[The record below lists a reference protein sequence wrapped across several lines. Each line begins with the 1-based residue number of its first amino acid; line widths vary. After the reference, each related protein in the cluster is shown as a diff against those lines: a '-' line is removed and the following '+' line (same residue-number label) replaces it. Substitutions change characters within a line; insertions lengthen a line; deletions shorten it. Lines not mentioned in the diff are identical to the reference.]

1 MSSTVLIIGA
11 GAAGLMA
18 ARELSARG
26 HAVTIL
32 EARNRA
38 GGRMHTIHS
47 TAFTVPVESGAEF
60 VHGKLPLTFQLLA
73 EAGIGHTPVEGRMIE
88 VRKGRWHRQ
97 NQFIEGWDTLMEHL
111 QSLQQDMTVREF
123 LDRHFQE
130 PRYEE
135 LRRSVQR
142 FAEGYDGADI
152 NKASVLALRNEWEK
166 EETEQYHITGGYER
180 LTDYLITQ
188 CVRQRC
194 SLHFNTPVQRISW
207 QQGRVEVTTGDERS
221 FTADK
226 VIITV
231 PLGVW
236 QQAHD
241 KSNIDVVPAIDQ
253 QLAAFRQ
260 IGFSAV
266 IKVSL
271 EFKQPFWQEYE
282 KELGFIFSEEI
293 FPTWWT
299 QLPHPVPLLTG
310 WINGPQAISFA
321 QTSPEKMLQYALYSL
336 AGIFGLPLVFL
347 EQQLVASHITD
358 WGADPFSLGAYSYD
372 MLSSKA
378 ARQFLQQPVAGTLF
392 FAGEA
397 LYEGAHPGTVEAAL
411 ASGAAVAAKL
421 MGSLANT

>member
-1 MSSTVLIIGA
+1 MPSSVLIIGA

-38 GGRMHTIHS
+38 GGRMHTIQ
-47 TAFTVPVESGAEF
+47 TPAFSLPVETGAEF
-60 VHGKLPLTFQLLA
+60 VHGKLPVTLQLLQ
-73 EAGIGHTPVEGRMIE
+73 EATIGYTPVEGRMIE
-88 VRKGRWHRQ
+88 VQSGHWHRQ
-97 NQFIEGWDTLMEHL
+97 EHFVEGWDTLMERL
-111 QSLQQDMTVREF
+111 KELQQDMTVQQF
-123 LDRHFQE
+123 LETHFSGA
-130 PRYEE
+130 RYEA

-152 NKASVLALRNEWEK
+152 SKASTLALRSEWEK
-166 EETEQYHITGGYER
+166 EEEEQYHVTGGYEQ
-180 LTDYLITQ
+180 LTDFLVAQ

-194 SLHFNTPVQRISW
+194 QLQLNTSVKHIRW
-207 QQGRVEVTTGDERS
+207 QEGNVEAVAEDGRT

-226 VIITV
+226 VIITI

-236 QQAHD
+236 QQENA
-241 KSNIDVVPAIDQ
+241 KSHIAITPAIDQ
-253 QLAAFRQ
+253 QMEAFRQ

-266 IKVSL
+266 IKISL

-299 QLPHPVPLLTG
+299 QHPHPAPLLTG
-310 WINGPQAISFA
+310 WINGPQAASFTQA
-321 QTSPEKMLQYALYSL
+321 GPQKMQQYALYSL

-347 EQQLVASHITD
+347 EQQLVAAQITD
-358 WGADPFSLGAYSYD
+358 WGADPYTLGAYSYD
-372 MLSSKA
+372 MLPSQA
-378 ARQFLQQPVAGTLF
+378 ARQLLQQPVANTLY

-397 LYEGAHPGTVEAAL
+397 LYTGAHPGTVEAAL
-411 ASGAAVAAKL
+411 TSGKEVANRL
-421 MGSLANT
+421 MQQQ

>member
-1 MSSTVLIIGA
+1 MSSSVLIIGA

-18 ARELSARG
+18 ARELSSRG

-38 GGRMHTIHS
+38 GGRMHTTHP

-60 VHGKLPLTFQLLA
+60 VHGKLPLTLQLLQ
-73 EAGIGHTPVEGRMIE
+73 EGGIHYTPVEGRMIE

-97 NQFIEGWDTLMEHL
+97 DHFVEGWNTLMDHL
-111 QSLQQDMTVREF
+111 QSLQQDMTVRDF
-123 LDRHFQE
+123 LDKHFNE
-130 PRYEE
+130 PKYAE

-152 NKASVLALRNEWEK
+152 DKASVLTLRAEWEK
-166 EETEQYHITGGYER
+166 EEEEQYHITGGYER

-194 SLHFNTPVQRISW
+194 LLHLNTPVKHIQW
-207 QQGRVEVTTGDERS
+207 QEGRVEALTEDGRT

-226 VIITV
+226 VIITI

-236 QQAHD
+236 QQAD
-241 KSNIDVVPAIDQ
+241 SKTGITFSPAIDQ

-271 EFKQPFWQEYE
+271 EFRQPFWQEYE

-293 FPTWWT
+293 IPTWWT
-299 QLPHPVPLLTG
+299 QLPHPAPLLTG
-310 WINGPQAISFA
+310 WINGPQATSFTQA
-321 QTSPEKMLQYALYSL
+321 GPEKMLQYALYSL
-336 AGIFGLPLVFL
+336 AGIFGLPLIFL

-358 WGADPFSLGAYSYD
+358 WGTDPFSLGAYSYD
-372 MLSSKA
+372 MLPSKA
-378 ARQFLQQPVAGTLF
+378 ARQLLQQPVLNTLF

-411 ASGAAVAAKL
+411 VSGKEVAGKL
-421 MGSLANT
+421 MKG

>member
-1 MSSTVLIIGA
+1 MSSAVLIIGA

-32 EARNRA
+32 EARGRA
-38 GGRMHTIHS
+38 GGRMHTLHAK
-47 TAFTVPVESGAEF
+47 AFTVPVETGAEF
-60 VHGKLPLTFQLLA
+60 IHGKLPLTLQLLQ
-73 EAGIGHTPVEGRMIE
+73 EAGIGYTPVEGRMIE

-97 NQFIEGWDTLMEHL
+97 SHFVEGWDTLMEHL

-123 LDRHFQE
+123 LDRHFHE
-130 PRYEE
+130 SRYEE
-135 LRRSVQR
+135 LRCSVQR

-152 NKASVLALRNEWEK
+152 NKASVLALRDEWEK
-166 EETEQYHITGGYER
+166 EEEEQYHITGGYER
-180 LTDYLITQ
+180 LTDYLVAQ

-194 SLHFNTPVQRISW
+194 LLHFNAPVKHIRW
-207 QQGRVEVTTGDERS
+207 QQGGVEVSTGDGQL
-221 FTADK
+221 FTANK

-236 QQAHD
+236 QQAHE
-241 KSNIDVVPAIDQ
+241 KSSIVVEPAIDQ
-253 QLAAFRQ
+253 QLAAFGQ

-282 KELGFIFSEEI
+282 KELGFVFSEEI

-310 WINGPQAISFA
+310 WINGPQAASFIQA
-321 QTSPEKMLQYALYSL
+321 GPEKMLQYALYSL

-347 EQQLVASHITD
+347 EQQLVASQITD
-358 WGADPFSLGAYSYD
+358 WGTDPFSFGAYSYD

-378 ARQFLQQPVAGTLF
+378 ARQLLQQPVADTLF

-397 LYEGAHPGTVEAAL
+397 LYAGAHPGTVEAAL

-421 MGSLANT
+421 INSLADA

>member
-1 MSSTVLIIGA
+1 MSSSVLIIGA

-18 ARELSARG
+18 ARELSAHG

-38 GGRMHTIHS
+38 GGRMHTLHPVS
-47 TAFTVPVESGAEF
+47 FTVPVEAGAEF
-60 VHGKLPLTFQLLA
+60 VHGKLPLTLQLLQDG
-73 EAGIGHTPVEGRMIE
+73 GIPYTPVEGRMIE

-97 NQFIEGWDTLMEHL
+97 DHFVDGWDTLMERL
-111 QSLQQDMTVREF
+111 QSLQEDMTVRDF
-123 LDRHFQE
+123 LDSHFPE
-130 PRYEE
+130 HRYEE

-152 NKASVLALRNEWEK
+152 NKASVLSLRGEWEK
-166 EETEQYHITGGYER
+166 EEEEQYHITGGYER

-188 CVRQRC
+188 CIRQRC
-194 SLHFNTPVQRISW
+194 LLHFNAPVKTIHW
-207 QQGRVEVTTGDERS
+207 KEGEVEVLTQDGRS
-221 FTADK
+221 FTANK
-226 VIITV
+226 VIITI
-231 PLGVW
+231 PLGAW
-236 QQAHD
+236 QQPNG
-241 KSNIDVVPAIDQ
+241 KGSIELTPAIDQ
-253 QLAAFRQ
+253 QLTAFRQ

-282 KELGFIFSEEI
+282 KELGFLFSEEI

-299 QLPHPVPLLTG
+299 QLPHPAPFLTG
-310 WINGPQAISFA
+310 WINGPQANSFT
-321 QTSPEKMLQYALYSL
+321 QTSPEKILQYALYSL
-336 AGIFGLPLVFL
+336 AGIFGLPLIFL

-372 MLSSKA
+372 MLPSKE
-378 ARQFLQQPVAGTLF
+378 ARQLLQQPVSNTIF

-411 ASGAAVAAKL
+411 VSGKEAAAKVIQF
-421 MGSLANT
+421 

>member
-1 MSSTVLIIGA
+1 MSSSVLIIGA

-18 ARELSARG
+18 ARELSAHG

-32 EARNRA
+32 ETRNRA
-38 GGRMHTIHS
+38 GGRMHTLHP

-60 VHGKLPLTFQLLA
+60 VHGKLPLTLQLLQ
-73 EAGIGHTPVEGRMIE
+73 EGGIPYTPVEGRMIE

-97 NQFIEGWDTLMEHL
+97 DHFVDGWDTLMEHL
-111 QSLQQDMTVREF
+111 QALQQDMTVRDF
-123 LDRHFQE
+123 LDTHFSE
-130 PRYEE
+130 HRYEE

-152 NKASVLALRNEWEK
+152 NKASVLSLRGEWEK
-166 EETEQYHITGGYER
+166 EEEEQYHITGGYER

-188 CVRQRC
+188 CIRQRC
-194 SLHFNTPVQRISW
+194 LLHFSAPVKTIRW
-207 QQGRVEVTTGDERS
+207 KEGAVEALTQDGKS
-221 FTADK
+221 FTASK
-226 VIITV
+226 VIITI

-236 QQAHD
+236 QQPAG
-241 KSNIDVVPAIDQ
+241 KGSIEFTPAIDQ
-253 QLAAFRQ
+253 QFAAFRQ
-260 IGFSAV
+260 IGFSSV

-271 EFKQPFWQEYE
+271 EFKQSFWQEYE
-282 KELGFIFSEEI
+282 KELGFVFSEEI

-299 QLPHPVPLLTG
+299 QLPHPAPFLTG
-310 WINGPQAISFA
+310 WINGPQAISF
-321 QTSPEKMLQYALYSL
+321 THTPPEKMLQYALYSL
-336 AGIFGLPLVFL
+336 AGIFGLPLIFL

-372 MLSSKA
+372 MLSSKE
-378 ARQFLQQPVAGTLF
+378 ARQLLQQPVSNTLF

-411 ASGAAVAAKL
+411 VSGKEAAAKL
-421 MGSLANT
+421 IQILAH

>member
-1 MSSTVLIIGA
+1 MSSSVLIIGA

-38 GGRMHTIHS
+38 GGRMHTLHPD
-47 TAFTVPVESGAEF
+47 AFTVPVEAGAEF
-60 VHGKLPLTFQLLA
+60 VHGKLPLTLQLLQ
-73 EAGIGHTPVEGRMIE
+73 EAGIPYTPVEGRMIE

-97 NQFIEGWDTLMEHL
+97 DHFVDGWDILMERL
-111 QSLQQDMTVREF
+111 QSLQTDMTVRDF
-123 LDRHFQE
+123 LDTHFSE
-130 PRYEE
+130 HRYEE

-152 NKASVLALRNEWEK
+152 NKASVLSLRAEWEK
-166 EETEQYHITGGYER
+166 EEEEQYHITGGYER

-188 CVRQRC
+188 CIRQRC
-194 SLHFNTPVQRISW
+194 LLHFNAPVKTIRW
-207 QQGRVEVTTGDERS
+207 KEGEVEAITRDGQS
-221 FTADK
+221 FTASK
-226 VIITV
+226 VIITI

-236 QQAHD
+236 QQPD
-241 KSNIDVVPAIDQ
+241 GKGSIEFTPAIDQ
-253 QLAAFRQ
+253 QLQAFRQ

-266 IKVSL
+266 IKISL

-282 KELGFIFSEEI
+282 KELGFVFSEEI

-299 QLPHPVPLLTG
+299 QLPHPAPFLTG
-310 WINGPQAISFA
+310 WINGPQATSFM
-321 QTSPEKMLQYALYSL
+321 QTSSEKMLQYALYSL
-336 AGIFGLPLVFL
+336 AGIFGLPLIFL

-358 WGADPFSLGAYSYD
+358 WGADPFALGAYSYD
-372 MLSSKA
+372 MLPSKE
-378 ARQFLQQPVAGTLF
+378 ARQLLQQPISNTLF

-411 ASGAAVAAKL
+411 LNGKEAATRAIQVMAH
-421 MGSLANT
+421 